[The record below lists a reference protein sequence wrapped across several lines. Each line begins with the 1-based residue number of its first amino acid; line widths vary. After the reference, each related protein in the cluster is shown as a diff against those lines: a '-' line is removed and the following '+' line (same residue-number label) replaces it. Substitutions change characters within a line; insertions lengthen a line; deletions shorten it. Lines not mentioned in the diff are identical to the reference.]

1 MHICKF
7 LRSTGRCASRARG
20 LQKVKEATIEQV
32 VDVGMAQSGVQGKLN
47 TVGEARL
54 SEKQEDLAARYK
66 IGEAIEFTV
75 EALKAKVFQ
84 LENELGQTRVTRV
97 ACPRAQGDVCVC
109 GATVV
114 AAYRAE
120 L

>member
-1 MHICKF
+1 MD
-7 LRSTGRCASRARG
+7 G
-20 LQKVKEATIEQV
+20 
-32 VDVGMAQSGVQGKLN
+32 SGIGSISIM
-47 TVGEARL
+47 GEAHHPP
-54 SEKQEDLAARYK
+54 RYK

-84 LENELGQTRVTRV
+84 LENELDQTRVTRV